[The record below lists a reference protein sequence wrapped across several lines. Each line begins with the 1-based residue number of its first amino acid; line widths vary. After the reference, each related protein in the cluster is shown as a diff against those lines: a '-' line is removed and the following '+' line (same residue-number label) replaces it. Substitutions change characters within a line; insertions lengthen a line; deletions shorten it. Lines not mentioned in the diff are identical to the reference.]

1 MWQMIGV
8 LAELE
13 RSLISEW
20 TRAGVKAAQRRGVK
34 FGRKPKLTAQQI
46 AHARKRMDARTGRGR
61 GRALERGP
69 NDALQGAGS
78 MSKESFH
85 ALCVA
90 TTSDVGDGSRNFH
103 SDLVHHR
110 DAEIAEGGGK
120 AERGFRDANSGL
132 ETVIRERR
140 LGEPLSLKC
149 QSLRNVGFGPAFNI
163 DVSPIQKA
171 PFEVRF
177 ERVGLLEPK
186 DSEDLQ
192 YTVLQ
197 DAVKSGFSKMSVWLE
212 SVISTGQLGS
222 EMAVSV
228 SYSDTSGNRYH
239 SDHIIQFDAA
249 AQTITAVFK
258 DHRKD
263 RP

>member
-1 MWQMIGV
+1 MH
-8 LAELE
+8 
-13 RSLISEW
+13 S
-20 TRAGVKAAQRRGVK
+20 
-34 FGRKPKLTAQQI
+34 
-46 AHARKRMDARTGRGR
+46 
-61 GRALERGP
+61 
-69 NDALQGAGS
+69 ALQQLQTWATVAATFTLIWYTIETQRLRRAAEKQNEVS
-78 MSKESFH
+78 VMPIV
-85 ALCVA
+85 ALRL
-90 TTSDVGDGSRNFH
+90 S
-103 SDLVHHR
+103 
-110 DAEIAEGGGK
+110 
-120 AERGFRDANSGL
+120 SG
-132 ETVIRERR
+132 ERR